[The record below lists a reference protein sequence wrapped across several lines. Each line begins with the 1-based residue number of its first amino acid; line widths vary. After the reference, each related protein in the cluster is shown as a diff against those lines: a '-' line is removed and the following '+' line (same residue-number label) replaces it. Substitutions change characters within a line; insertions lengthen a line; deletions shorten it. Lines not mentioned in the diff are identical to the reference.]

1 MPRKKS
7 SPSPG
12 AIAQRRFRERMR
24 DMGLSPYQVFIR
36 EEHKEALSRIE
47 QTLRLPTLP
56 SYVYLMDNQA
66 MAHQWTTRS
75 LFEALQASDYVKEGR
90 ARISLEHAPEAVIHI
105 EAHDHGDLPMQ
116 MLASGTE
123 VHVSTV
129 LCLASSVKDRGTFN
143 DACLRLNP
151 IYPLSNIGLST
162 VHGNDAY
169 IVFGQLSAL
178 SPLANVIEEI
188 HTLGHCATQAA
199 HELHSHLH

>member
-1 MPRKKS
+1 MPRKKA

-12 AIAQRRFRERMR
+12 ALAQRRFRERMKA
-24 DMGLSPYQVFIR
+24 MGLSPHQVFIR

-56 SYVYLMDNQA
+56 SYVYLMDNKQ
-66 MAHQWTTRS
+66 MAQHWTTTS
-75 LFEALQASDYVKEGR
+75 LFEALAASDYVKEGR
-90 ARISLEHAPEAVIHI
+90 ARISLEHNSEAVILI

-116 MLASGTE
+116 MLASGSE

-129 LCLASSVKDRGTFN
+129 LCLASSVKDRATFN
-143 DACLRLNP
+143 EACLRLNP
-151 IYPLSNIGLST
+151 IYPLSNIGLGT
-162 VHGNDAY
+162 VHGEDAY

-178 SPLANVIEEI
+178 SPLASVIEEI

-199 HELHSHLH
+199 NELHPHIH

>member
-1 MPRKKS
+1 
-7 SPSPG
+7 
-12 AIAQRRFRERMR
+12 
-24 DMGLSPYQVFIR
+24 
-36 EEHKEALSRIE
+36 
-47 QTLRLPTLP
+47 
-56 SYVYLMDNQA
+56 MDNKQ
-66 MAHQWTTRS
+66 MAHHWTTTS
-75 LFEALQASDYVKEGR
+75 LFDALAASDYVKEGR
-90 ARISLEHAPEAVIHI
+90 ARISLEHNSEAVILI

-116 MLASGTE
+116 MLASGSE

-143 DACLRLNP
+143 EACLRLNP

-162 VHGNDAY
+162 VHGEDAY

-199 HELHSHLH
+199 NELHPHIH